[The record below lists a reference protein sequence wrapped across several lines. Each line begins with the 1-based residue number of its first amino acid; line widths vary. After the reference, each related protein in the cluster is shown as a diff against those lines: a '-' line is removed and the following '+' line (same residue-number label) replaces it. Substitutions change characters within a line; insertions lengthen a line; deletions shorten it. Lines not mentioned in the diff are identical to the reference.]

1 MPPPLAIVHYDCDL
15 KDLYL
20 VPDIRGND
28 GSSIRQN
35 PGLGI
40 GVKKKV

>member
-20 VPDIRGND
+20 VPDIRGSD
-28 GSSIRQN
+28 GSGIRQK
-35 PGLGI
+35 PGLEI
-40 GVKKKV
+40 TVKKRV